1 MEMRDIKMGK
11 IRILLF
17 VASML
22 LIMNLTNCS
31 LDIPDTGK
39 KLYGEGPLVTHYI
52 DADTFKILQHIG
64 VGNVLIKTGDSLEIY
79 IRAQQNLI
87 DEMAFVFG
95 EDIFAWGFT
104 EEVDIVE
111 TDSIQLTIKM
121 PNAIEGIYV
130 SGAGDITLVGEKQE
144 SIYVEVIGLAEFSA
158 YDLEVDV
165 CELHISGRAKCRFFV
180 NEEIKGSISGSGEV
194 WYKGDPEI
202 NVALYGEGKFWDAN

>member
-1 MEMRDIKMGK
+1 MRDIKMGK

-17 VASML
+17 VASIL
-22 LIMNLTNCS
+22 LILNLTNCS

-39 KLYGEGPLVTHYI
+39 KLYGEGPLVTQYI
-52 DADTFKILQHIG
+52 DAENFKILQHIG
-64 VGNVLIKTGDSLEIY
+64 SGNVLIKTGDSLEIY

-87 DEMAFVFG
+87 DEMAFAFG
-95 EDIFAWGFT
+95 DDIFAWGFR

-144 SIYVEVIGLAEFSA
+144 SIYVEVIGLAGFSA
-158 YDLEVDV
+158 YDLEVDI
-165 CELHISGRAKCRFFV
+165 CELHISGRAVCRFFV
-180 NEEIKGSISGSGEV
+180 NEEIKGSITGSGEV
-194 WYKGDPEI
+194 FYKGDPEI
-202 NVALYGEGKFWDAN
+202 NVDLYGEGKFWDSN